1 MGKFMKRKG
10 EQGVTLIELMIVVA
24 IMGIV
29 VGAMYSMFNFQR
41 QSYTVQDNVAVM
53 QQNVR
58 IGLEYVV
65 KEVRMAGYIPED
77 IAAAP
82 NWGMEPNAEPPV
94 PAPHNNGIVESI
106 EEATADSIF
115 FQADIDDDEW
125 TDAVRYSLDYDAGKN
140 STNLMRE
147 VWNWDGS
154 SWNAA
159 DLDGDTVADGPQI
172 IADNIDNLVFTYSVL
187 AVGGVNGVGY
197 GDGEDDDG
205 PDMDGDGID
214 DGDGTTDEAGELL
227 RWNFGVHGDLDSD
240 TERRCIRKVHVTMTA
255 RSPAQDGSYFHPD
268 TGDHFRRKTLTS
280 NISVRNMQ

>member
-10 EQGVTLIELMIVVA
+10 EQGVTLIELIIVVA
-24 IMGIV
+24 IMGMV

-41 QSYTVQDNVAVM
+41 RSYTVQDNVAVM

-77 IAAAP
+77 IPGAT
-82 NWGMEPNAEPPV
+82 NWDMEPSAEPPV
-94 PAPHNNGIVESI
+94 PAPHNDGIVESI
-106 EEATADSIF
+106 EEATASSIY

-125 TDAVRYSLDYDAGKN
+125 TDAVRYTLDYDASKN
-140 STNLMRE
+140 STNLIRE
-147 VWNWDGS
+147 AWNWDGG

-187 AVGGVNGVGY
+187 AVGGVNGAGY
-197 GDGEDDDG
+197 GDSVD
-205 PDMDGDGID
+205 D
-214 DGDGTTDEAGELL
+214 DGDGTIDEAGELL
-227 RWNFGVHGDLDSD
+227 QWNFGTHGSLDLD
-240 TERRCIRKVHVTMTA
+240 TERCYIRKVHVRMTA
-255 RSPAQDGSYFHPD
+255 RSPVQDARYFHPD

-280 NISVRNMQ
+280 SISVRNMKN